1 VNNHGPFAW
10 GKNPEEAVYHAK
22 VLEEVAKMAFLTLL
36 ANPSATIDQ
45 FLLDR
50 HYYRKHGG
58 NAYYGQQKP
67 VGNMNDPC
75 PDHSIG

>member
-1 VNNHGPFAW
+1 V

-45 FLLDR
+45 FLLDK
-50 HYYRKHGG
+50 HYTRKHGG
-58 NAYYGQQKP
+58 NAYYGQQKLT
-67 VGNMNDPC
+67 GFE
-75 PDHSIG
+75 